1 MTERPRTCT
10 PRGVCKYFKEPRGCF
25 AGDSCKFLHSDE
37 SGTLQLTPYDRAK
50 TCRYYAAGFCKRE
63 DTCWFLHVKSPHDD
77 TLDEELCSICF
88 ERPVTF
94 GLLSGCSHV
103 FCIKCI
109 RLWRDPAGKTLDVKW
124 SGATKSCP
132 MCRAP
137 SKFITP
143 SSLYFKQGDPRKDQ
157 AMETYRL
164 SMSRVP
170 CRYFTQSKTRNPS
183 RPLCPFGKDCF
194 YQHLNVDG
202 TPFVFRHGIKR
213 SMRVYRQQSLRTQT
227 PVAGPSRSLDSDDLL
242 ESFEDLIYGVA
253 TNINHALF
261 TRDGLNL
268 LSEMFN
274 AGLVND
280 EEESDED
287 DGDDSMPELELLDDG
302 TESDIV
308 STNGGEPSRDDDKG
322 ESDNRPFVTDGRGRV
337 IGANDRLASYDL

>member
-1 MTERPRTCT
+1 
-10 PRGVCKYFKEPRGCF
+10 
-25 AGDSCKFLHSDE
+25 
-37 SGTLQLTPYDRAK
+37 
-50 TCRYYAAGFCKRE
+50 
-63 DTCWFLHVKSPHDD
+63 
-77 TLDEELCSICF
+77 
-88 ERPVTF
+88 
-94 GLLSGCSHV
+94 
-103 FCIKCI
+103 
-109 RLWRDPAGKTLDVKW
+109 
-124 SGATKSCP
+124 
-132 MCRAP
+132 
-137 SKFITP
+137 
-143 SSLYFKQGDPRKDQ
+143 
-157 AMETYRL
+157 
-164 SMSRVP
+164 
-170 CRYFTQSKTRNPS
+170 
-183 RPLCPFGKDCF
+183 
-194 YQHLNVDG
+194 
-202 TPFVFRHGIKR
+202 
-213 SMRVYRQQSLRTQT
+213 MRVYRQQSLRTQT